1 MVEIPWLEII
11 RRPFPA
17 LAAGPV
23 SMLKSSPFSGAKFFL
38 PRLAFALLILGLFLA
53 CSPEAASGIPTETI
67 VAAAEPAPVEPT
79 VALDPTFPVAPTFA
93 ARSTRAG
100 APTVVV
106 EPTVIVEPT
115 IVLDPTVQTPP
126 QTKAAETPQ
135 EPLLLTVDG
144 ASFDVELAL
153 DNEQA
158 SLGLSYRES
167 LPPGTGLLFVYPEE
181 RMRTFWMFEMKFPLD
196 MLWIDGD
203 CKVADLSENVPIP
216 EPGMKDSELP
226 LYSPRVPVRHVFEI
240 NAGESRQYGI
250 DIGDKVV
257 FAGGLKG
264 LHGC

>member
-1 MVEIPWLEII
+1 MVEIPYLEII
-11 RRPFPA
+11 LRPFPA

-23 SMLKSSPFSGAKFFL
+23 SMLKSSTCSGAKLSL
-38 PRLAFALLILGLFLA
+38 PKLAFALLILGLLLA
-53 CSPEAASGIPTETI
+53 CSPEAASGFPTETM
-67 VAAAEPAPVEPT
+67 VAAESAPVEPT
-79 VALDPTFPVAPTFA
+79 VAVAPTFPVAPTFT

-106 EPTVIVEPT
+106 EPTVAVEPT
-115 IVLDPTVQTPP
+115 IVLDPTVQTTP
-126 QTKAAETPQ
+126 QTKAAEPPQ

-181 RMRTFWMFEMKFPLD
+181 RMRSFWMFEMKFPLD

-203 CKVADLSENVPIP
+203 CNVADISENVPIP
-216 EPGMKDSELP
+216 EPGMKDSDLP
-226 LYSPRVPVRHVFEI
+226 VYSPRVPVRHVFEI

-257 FAGGLKG
+257 FAGSLKG
-264 LHGC
+264 KHGC